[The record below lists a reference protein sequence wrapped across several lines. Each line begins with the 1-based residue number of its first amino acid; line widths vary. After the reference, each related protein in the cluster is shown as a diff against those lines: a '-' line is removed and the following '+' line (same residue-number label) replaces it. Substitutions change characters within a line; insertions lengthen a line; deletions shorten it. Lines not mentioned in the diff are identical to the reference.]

1 MLDLKDLENEAY
13 HKKYVECLVARKGD
27 PSLVEK
33 LVEENK
39 KRKKLIF
46 ESEALRAEQ
55 NKTSEVIAKLK
66 REKADASKQLAD
78 MQELAAKFKGLT
90 GQLDEVQKRVDEVLL
105 QLPNLCHDSTPRGSS
120 EADNKEVRKVGEPK
134 KFSFKAKEHQ
144 DVGVQLGMLD
154 LERAAKV
161 TGARFWFL
169 LGELAQLERA
179 LMNFMLETHT
189 QKHGYREILPPYMVN
204 TASMRGVG
212 QFPKFFEDSFH
223 VQGTDYH
230 LIPTAEAPVTNY
242 FAQEVLDESQL
253 PFKFVGFSPCFRAEA
268 GAAGKDTKGI
278 LRVHQF
284 HKVELLK
291 FTHPDK
297 SFEEHEKLTNDAEQ
311 ILKALEIPY
320 RVMAL
325 CTGDI
330 GFSASKCYD
339 LEAWLPGQNA
349 YREISSCS
357 NFEAFQARRANIR
370 FKSKGGK
377 PQFVHTINGSGLA
390 IGRTLIAILENYQ
403 QEDGSV
409 LIPKVLQP
417 YMNGK
422 TEVRRSFSGDI

>member
-1 MLDLKDLENEAY
+1 MLDLKELENEEY
-13 HKKYVECLVARKGD
+13 FKKYVASFKARGGD
-27 PSLVEK
+27 SAQVEK
-33 LVEENK
+33 LREENK
-39 KRKKLIF
+39 KRKKII
-46 ESEALRAEQ
+46 SETEVLKAEQ
-55 NKTSEVIAKLK
+55 NKVSDLIAKLK
-66 REKADASKQLAD
+66 REKTDATKHISE
-78 MQELAAKFKGLT
+78 MQELSGKIKTLN
-90 GQLDEVQKRVDEVLL
+90 VQVDEQQKVVDDLNL
-105 QLPNLCHDSTPRGSS
+105 SLPNLCHESTPVGSS
-120 EADNKEVRKVGEPK
+120 AEENKEVRSFGEKK
-134 KFSFKAKEHQ
+134 KFSFKAKEHWEI
-144 DVGVQLGMLD
+144 GTNLGLLD

-169 LGELAQLERA
+169 LGDLAYLERA
-179 LMNFMLETHT
+179 LMNFMLDLHS

-212 QFPKFFEDSFH
+212 QYPKFYNESFH

-242 FAQEVLDESQL
+242 FAEEILKEEDL
-253 PFKFVGFSPCFRAEA
+253 PYKFVGFSPCFRAEA

-284 HKVELLK
+284 QKVELLK
-291 FTHPDK
+291 FTRPEE
-297 SFEEHEKLTNDAEQ
+297 SYEEHEKLTKDAEEV
-311 ILKALEIPY
+311 LKKLELPY
-320 RVMAL
+320 KVMAL

-330 GFSASKCYD
+330 GFSAAKCYD
-339 LEAWLPGQNA
+339 LEVWLPGQNA

-370 FKSKGGK
+370 FKAKGGK

-417 YMNGK
+417 YMNNK
-422 TEVRRSFSGDI
+422 TKIDKV

>member
-1 MLDLKDLENEAY
+1 MLDLKELENEGY
-13 HKKYVECLVARKGD
+13 FKKYVECLKARNGD
-27 PSLVEK
+27 VSLVEK
-33 LVEENK
+33 LVDENK

-55 NKTSEVIAKLK
+55 NKVSEVIGKLK
-66 REKADASKQLAD
+66 REKADASQQLAD
-78 MQELAAKFKGLT
+78 MQELAGKFKALT
-90 GQLDEVQKRVDEVLL
+90 ASLDEVQKKVDEIAF
-105 QLPNLCHDSTPRGSS
+105 QLPNMTHESTPKGSS
-120 EADNKEVRKVGEPK
+120 ADENKEIRRIGEPK
-134 KFSFKAKEHQ
+134 KFSFKPKEHQ
-144 DVGVQLGMLD
+144 DVGVHLGQLD

-169 LGELAQLERA
+169 LDGLAQLERA
-179 LMNFMLETHT
+179 LMNLMLDTHT
-189 QKHGYREILPPYMVN
+189 KKGYREILPPYMVN

-212 QFPKFFEDSFH
+212 NFTKFTEDIFH

-242 FAQEVLDESQL
+242 FAQEILDEANL
-253 PFKFVGFSPCFRAEA
+253 PYYFVGFSPCFRAEA

-297 SFEEHEKLTNDAEQ
+297 SYEEHEKLTNDAEE
-311 ILKALEIPY
+311 ILKALELPY
-320 RVMAL
+320 RVMGL

-330 GFSASKCYD
+330 SFSAAKCYD
-339 LEAWLPGQNA
+339 LEVWLPGQNA

-422 TEVRRSFSGDI
+422 TKIDKQ